1 MLFQFWLEE
10 ELRAAIRDL
19 EDGLAS
25 GVASVSHNGET
36 TTFRGEGVIRSTL
49 EKLYAA
55 LVLKIAPDT
64 PRQKYL
70 VSRRPRSNRR
80 LW

>member
-10 ELRAAIRDL
+10 ELRVAIRDL
-19 EDGLAS
+19 EEGLIS
-25 GVASVSHNGET
+25 GVASITHNGET
-36 TTFRGEGVIRSTL
+36 TVFRGESAIRSIL
-49 EKLYAA
+49 EKVYAA
-55 LVLKIAPDT
+55 LALKISPDT

-70 VSRRPRSNRR
+70 VSRRPRSNRG